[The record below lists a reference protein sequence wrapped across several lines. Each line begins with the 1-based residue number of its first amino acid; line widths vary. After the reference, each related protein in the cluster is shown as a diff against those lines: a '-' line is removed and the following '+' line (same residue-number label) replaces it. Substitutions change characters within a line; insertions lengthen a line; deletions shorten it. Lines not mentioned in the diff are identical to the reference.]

1 MDHQW
6 RPILPPEGNICPIC
20 SAPHFPFCPPQTL
33 PPYPTYN
40 QNPRFPP
47 HPNYPPHDPYH
58 AGMPNQYVDN
68 PNDGWHRNQ
77 SFDYRGGFGLSVYDY
92 NNNNSNSS
100 SNGYIGEVD
109 GRFKRPRVDEV
120 GSTLYGHDNNQNP
133 ANFLSEDERRLKLI
147 RDHGVA
153 LSGDL
158 TNVSYGS
165 DFNASY
171 GRNVDM
177 NNHFECS
184 RNGEPN
190 RLQNDGS
197 AMYSPFHP
205 NARMQQSRESQSL
218 PYRVPEV
225 RNAHYGDLSLAQNQF
240 NESMS
245 AKGPH
250 YSHMSN
256 WQENQPSQSYG
267 MPNYLRP
274 DYQTP
279 GHGMNEPGGYLPC
292 PENRVIGGQPPPP
305 PLPASPPPPVPM
317 ERFKAYSSPPKTS
330 LFPVPISSSASNSYL
345 QNKPLSHAS
354 TAFSSEE
361 WQTSSLPKQLS
372 PDKPTII
379 DASQLFK
386 QPYRAARPDH
396 IVIILRGLPGSGK
409 SYLAKMMRDLEVEN
423 GGNAPRIHSMDD
435 YFMTE
440 VEKVEDSD
448 ASKSSSLGRGKKLTM
463 KKVMEYCYEPEME
476 EAYRDS
482 MLKAFKKTLE
492 EGIFTLVIVD
502 DRNLRVA
509 DFAQFW
515 AIAKRSG
522 YEVYISE
529 APYKDPVG
537 CAARNV
543 HGFTLT
549 EIKDMA
555 RQWEEAPALYLQL
568 DIKSLF
574 HGDDLKES
582 GIQEVDMDTED
593 DDNPPGLLER
603 NTEKAIPELLED
615 NLPQVPPKDGKR
627 WDAEEDHSAQGVKE
641 LGKSKWSDDLDE
653 DDTEGYERMK
663 GNLNALSGLIQAYGK
678 QGKSVRWSDQVG
690 NTGFSIGAAKA
701 NVRSLVIGPGAG
713 YNLKSNPLPK
723 DGSLTSTHSMGES
736 RRQST
741 FQERLRAEHESFKA
755 VFDKRRRRIG
765 GLDLEEE

>member
-1 MDHQW
+1 MGHQW
-6 RPILPPEGNICPIC
+6 RPMPPPEGNICPVC
-20 SAPHFPFCPPQTL
+20 SAAHFPFCPPQPL
-33 PPYPTYN
+33 PPYPPYS

-47 HPNYPPHDPYH
+47 HPNYLPPDPYH
-58 AGMPNQYVDN
+58 AGMPNQYMDN
-68 PNDGWHRNQ
+68 PNGGWHGNP
-77 SFDYRGGFGLSVYDY
+77 SFDYREGFGLPIYDY
-92 NNNNSNSS
+92 NNSNSNNS

-109 GRFKRPRVDEV
+109 RRFKRPRVDEV
-120 GSTLYGHDNNQNP
+120 GSTLYGQDNNQNP
-133 ANFLSEDERRLKLI
+133 AEILSEDERRLKLI

-153 LSGDL
+153 SSGNL
-158 TNVSYGS
+158 MNVRYGS
-165 DFNASY
+165 EFNSSY
-171 GRNVDM
+171 GRNADM
-177 NNHFECS
+177 NYHVDSS

-190 RLQNDGS
+190 RFQNDRS

-205 NARMQQSRESQSL
+205 NAGKQQAREPQSL
-218 PYRVPEV
+218 PYQVTEV
-225 RNAHYGDLSLAQNQF
+225 RNAHYGDLNLPQNQL

-245 AKGPH
+245 AKGSQS
-250 YSHMSN
+250 SHSSN
-256 WQENQPSQSYG
+256 WQHNQPSQSYG
-267 MPNYLRP
+267 MPTYLRP
-274 DYQTP
+274 DYQSP

-292 PENRVIGGQPPPP
+292 PENRIIGGQPPRA
-305 PLPASPPPPVPM
+305 PLPASPPPPVPI
-317 ERFKAYSSPPKTS
+317 ERFKTSSSPPKIS
-330 LFPVPISSSASNSYL
+330 LFPVPISSSATNSYL

-354 TAFSSEE
+354 AAFSSEG

-372 PDKPTII
+372 PDKPTVI

-386 QPYRAARPDH
+386 QPYRATRSDH

-448 ASKSSSLGRGKKLTM
+448 ASKSSSLGRGKKLTV

-492 EGIFTLVIVD
+492 EGIFTFVIVD

-522 YEVYISE
+522 YEVYLSE
-529 APYKDPVG
+529 ATYKDPVG

-543 HGFTLT
+543 HGFTLA
-549 EIKDMA
+549 EIKNMA
-555 RQWEEAPALYLQL
+555 QQWEEAPTLYLQL

-593 DDNPPGLLER
+593 GSFDDNPPGLLER
-603 NTEKAIPELLED
+603 NTEKTMPVLLED
-615 NLPQVPPKDGKR
+615 NPPQGWQYWFFYRCNK
-627 WDAEEDHSAQGVKE
+627 
-641 LGKSKWSDDLDE
+641 
-653 DDTEGYERMK
+653 
-663 GNLNALSGLIQAYGK
+663 
-678 QGKSVRWSDQVG
+678 
-690 NTGFSIGAAKA
+690 
-701 NVRSLVIGPGAG
+701 
-713 YNLKSNPLPK
+713 
-723 DGSLTSTHSMGES
+723 
-736 RRQST
+736 
-741 FQERLRAEHESFKA
+741 
-755 VFDKRRRRIG
+755 
-765 GLDLEEE
+765 